1 MIKER
6 LVKLRF
12 GEMTSLFY
20 VVKTNFRLLSVHR
33 NKLQTNRLRHF
44 NFLTGILQ

>member
-20 VVKTNFRLLSVHR
+20 VVKNKFQITLSP
-33 NKLQTNRLRHF
+33 
-44 NFLTGILQ
+44 